1 MREDRI
7 HNYQQIETL
16 RNSKLIIFCTSDRS
30 GLETIIAPDVI
41 SPLTNHLDA
50 IGDVAK
56 ITLFIYTRGGSTLA
70 AWSFVNL
77 LRNFCKDLEI
87 IVPFNCHS
95 AGTLICLGA
104 NKIIMTKQATL
115 GPIDPSTNGLLNP
128 VVVINNQQIK
138 VPVSVEH
145 VNGYLDM
152 AKNDFKIKKSS
163 DLKEVYLKLSEKI
176 HPLSL
181 GEVYRSK
188 AQIQMLARK
197 LLKNQDIEEKNIK
210 EIIKFLC
217 SDSGSHDYTISRKEV
232 KEGLG
237 LNMEKPDQAL
247 YDIIKAIYDDIENE
261 LELRTPYQPAT
272 LLGSNST
279 VDYSFHRGILESIDG
294 GSDIFISEGTLT
306 KLPQQQIN
314 QQIAI
319 QDNRTFEGWRHIKP
333 LTLK

>member
-1 MREDRI
+1 MRKDRI
-7 HNYQQIETL
+7 SKYRQIESL
-16 RNSKLIIFCTSDRS
+16 RHSKLIVFCTSDRP
-30 GLETIIAPDVI
+30 GLEIIIAPDII
-41 SPLTNHLDA
+41 SPLTNHLDV
-50 IGDVAK
+50 IGDVEK
-56 ITLFIYTRGGSTLA
+56 ITLFIYTRGGITLA

-77 LRNFCKDLEI
+77 LRSFCKDLEV

-128 VVVINNQQIK
+128 IAVINNQQIK

-152 AKNDFKIKKSS
+152 AKNDFSIKKGG
-163 DLKEVYLKLSEKI
+163 DLKEIYLKLSEKI

-197 LLKNQDIEEKNIK
+197 LLKNQGIGEKNIK

-217 SDSGSHDYTISRKEV
+217 SDSGSHDYTINRKEV
-232 KEGLG
+232 RDDLG

-247 YDIIKAIYDDIENE
+247 YSIIKAIYDDIENE
-261 LELRTPYQPAT
+261 LELKTPYQPAT
-272 LLGSNST
+272 LLGNNST
-279 VDYSFHRGILESIDG
+279 INYSFHRGILESIDG
-294 GSDIFISEGTLT
+294 GADIFTSEGTLT
-306 KLPQQQIN
+306 KLPQSQIN

-319 QDNRTFEGWRHIKP
+319 QDNRTFEGWKHY
-333 LTLK
+333 T

>member
-16 RNSKLIIFCTSDRS
+16 RNSKLIIFCTSDRG
-30 GLETIIAPDVI
+30 GLETIIAPDII

-50 IGDVAK
+50 IGDVEK

-197 LLKNQDIEEKNIK
+197 LLKNQNIEERNIK

-217 SDSGSHDYTISRKEV
+217 SDSGSHDYTINRKEV
-232 KEGLG
+232 KDGLG

-272 LLGSNST
+272 LLGSNT
-279 VDYSFHRGILESIDG
+279 TANYSFHRGILESIDG

-319 QDNRTFEGWRHIKP
+319 QDNRTFEGWRHTNP
-333 LTLK
+333 LI

>member
-7 HNYQQIETL
+7 HNYKQIETL
-16 RNSKLIIFCTSDRS
+16 RNSKLIIFCTSDRG
-30 GLETIIAPDVI
+30 GLETIIAPDII

-50 IGDVAK
+50 IGDVKK

-152 AKNDFKIKKSS
+152 AKNDFKIKKSC

-197 LLKNQDIEEKNIK
+197 LLKNQNIEEKNIK

-217 SDSGSHDYTISRKEV
+217 SDSGSHDYTINRKEV
-232 KEGLG
+232 KDGLG

-247 YDIIKAIYDDIENE
+247 YDIIKVIYDDIEKE
-261 LELRTPYQPAT
+261 MELRTPYQPAT
-272 LLGSNST
+272 LLGSNAT
-279 VDYSFHRGILESIDG
+279 INYSFHRGILESIDG

-319 QDNRTFEGWRHIKP
+319 QDNRTFEGWRHINP
-333 LTLK
+333 QI

>member
-1 MREDRI
+1 MRENRMS
-7 HNYQQIETL
+7 NYQQIESL
-16 RNSKLIIFCTSDRS
+16 RNSKLIVFCTSDRG
-30 GLETIIAPDVI
+30 GLETRIAPDII

-50 IGDVAK
+50 IGDVDK

-70 AWSFVNL
+70 AWSFINL
-77 LRNFCKDLEI
+77 LRNFCKELEI

-138 VPVSVEH
+138 APVSVEH
-145 VNGYLDM
+145 VNGYLEM
-152 AKNDFKIKKSS
+152 AKNDFKIKKGC

-197 LLKNQDIEEKNIK
+197 LLKNQGIEEKNIK

-217 SDSGSHDYTISRKEV
+217 SDSGSHDYTINRKEV
-232 KEGLG
+232 KESLG
-237 LNMEKPDQAL
+237 LNMEKPNQAL
-247 YDIIKAIYDDIENE
+247 YEIIKAIYDDIENE

-272 LLGSNST
+272 LLGTNST
-279 VDYSFHRGILESIDG
+279 INYSFHRGILDSIDG
-294 GSDIFISEGTLT
+294 GSDIFMTEGTLT
-306 KLPQQQIN
+306 KLPQQQVN
-314 QQIAI
+314 QPIAI
-319 QDNRTFEGWRHIKP
+319 QDNRTFEGWKHQI
-333 LTLK
+333 